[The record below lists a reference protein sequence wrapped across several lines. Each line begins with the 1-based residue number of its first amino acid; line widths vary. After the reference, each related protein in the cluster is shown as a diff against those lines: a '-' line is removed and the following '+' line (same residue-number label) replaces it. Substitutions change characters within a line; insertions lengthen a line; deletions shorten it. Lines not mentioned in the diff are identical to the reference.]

1 MDQIMLT
8 DYKKKEVKKFITNYL
23 QTYTEMRI

>member
-8 DYKKKEVKKFITNYL
+8 DYKKKEVIKFITNYL